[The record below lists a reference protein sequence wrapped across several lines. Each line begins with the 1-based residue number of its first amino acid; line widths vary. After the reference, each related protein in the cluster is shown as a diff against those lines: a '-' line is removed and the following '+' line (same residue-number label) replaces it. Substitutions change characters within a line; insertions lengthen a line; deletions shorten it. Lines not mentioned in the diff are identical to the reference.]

1 MSAKPAERISLCIK
15 TIVVFVNLLCVVPLA
30 HSQSAETSLS
40 PGQTIEREMTGA
52 EAHRYKVSLKA
63 GHLFQVRVEQKGVD
77 VASKLIDTAG
87 NTVAS
92 MDSPNGREGSEILTY
107 VADKGAKFILEVVGF
122 DPKAQNGA
130 YTLKRE
136 DNRSATEAD
145 ERRVAVEKLFVEGM
159 DARNDDKRT
168 DVAIAKLQQ
177 ALNGWQMLGDQ
188 YLAQLTSDEV
198 RTLKQDRANALFR
211 KAIDLII
218 EGSVASLR
226 SALSLLTE
234 SNRLYEEI
242 GEVSSKSGKAQ
253 MAYGSVCQKLGEIA
267 DALGAYEKA
276 LDLFRKSHET
286 DWEATTLS
294 NIGLIYIGRG
304 EIGKALENLNRA
316 LELRRSAKDRHGEAL
331 AINNIAGV
339 LQLCR

>member
-1 MSAKPAERISLCIK
+1 M
-15 TIVVFVNLLCVVPLA
+15 
-30 HSQSAETSLS
+30 
-40 PGQTIEREMTGA
+40 
-52 EAHRYKVSLKA
+52 EARL
-63 GHLFQVRVEQKGVD
+63 D
-77 VASKLIDTAG
+77 AS
-87 NTVAS
+87 
-92 MDSPNGREGSEILTY
+92 
-107 VADKGAKFILEVVGF
+107 
-122 DPKAQNGA
+122 
-130 YTLKRE
+130 
-136 DNRSATEAD
+136 
-145 ERRVAVEKLFVEGM
+145 
-159 DARNDDKRT
+159 RT

-242 GEVSSKSGKAQ
+242 GEVSSKSGKVQ

-316 LELRRSAKDRHGEAL
+316 LELRRSAKDRHGEAM
-331 AINNIAGV
+331 AINNIAGAYNYV
-339 LQLCR
+339 GNNQAALEQFTLALSYISRGRGPVQRGDCPKQYRQGV